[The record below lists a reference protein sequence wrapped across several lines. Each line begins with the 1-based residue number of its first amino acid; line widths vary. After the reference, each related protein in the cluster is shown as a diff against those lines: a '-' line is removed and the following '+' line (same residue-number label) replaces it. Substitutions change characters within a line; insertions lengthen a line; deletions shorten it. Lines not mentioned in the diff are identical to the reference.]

1 MTKRKEVCTM
11 MPSSADVGGFLIKG
25 GENLCEIMN

>member
-25 GENLCEIMN
+25 RKICAKP